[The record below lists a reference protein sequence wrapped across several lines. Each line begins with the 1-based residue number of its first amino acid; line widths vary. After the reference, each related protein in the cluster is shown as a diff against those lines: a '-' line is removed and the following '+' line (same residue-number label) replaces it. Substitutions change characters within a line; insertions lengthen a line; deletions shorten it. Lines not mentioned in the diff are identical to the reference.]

1 MARLILRDLTTNEE
15 YEVPP
20 EGILIGRVGGD
31 ADIQVDGDNTI
42 SRKQA
47 RVLVQNGAW
56 VLDTI
61 YVPKGSPP
69 VKPVKLSEGS
79 TFTIGQAA
87 EFEVVEVEQPAGA
100 PAKKPN
106 PPPSNA
112 KTQAASGGAP
122 KRTQSIAEQDGGGGD
137 EEAVPGGIGA
147 LFVGV
152 PKGLA
157 YYMVNVPK
165 MLFNPIGTVRTT
177 IEELPNEPLGRT
189 GLIGYSLP
197 ALAATALLGAWASG
211 IAQLIGPA
219 HHFDLF
225 AFIPIGGAI
234 GAVIGAVVTGFVWHP
249 VLEWVINKLKG
260 ESDARSRSNYFL
272 QFMTLSIVLAVP
284 NALGVILTSLPVPFV
299 SLLGP
304 LLMVAASLGGIYLNI
319 KWFEFFKVV
328 KWVKTVLLV
337 LGALSVL
344 GAAAGLVTGT
354 IAQIRAFG
362 SGGGKAPIAADAN
375 DTPAADDAP
384 SGDDEDD
391 DKKMKPLVPPK
402 KPVAKV
408 DDAKPVP
415 EKDDTE
421 EKPEKTEP
429 VAKNDPKPEKNTP
442 PPVEKPEKNTPPPP
456 VEDNSL
462 PASGDY
468 AQFARHRDAVEK
480 TFENNPVLL
489 QKNKDLQKLYGEYL
503 DAAYDLDKQ
512 YAKDISKNP
521 ERRRLYER
529 LKEAELSQK
538 TGKTIEQI
546 SSKLGIR

>member
-1 MARLILRDLTTNEE
+1 MARLILRDLSTNEE

-47 RVLVQNGAW
+47 RVLVSNGAW
-56 VLDTI
+56 VMETI

-69 VKPVKLSEGS
+69 VKPMKLAEGS

-100 PAKKPN
+100 PAGKKPN
-106 PPPSNA
+106 PPSNA
-112 KTQAASGGAP
+112 KTQASPGGPP
-122 KRTQSIAEQDGGGGD
+122 KRTGSIAEQDGAGE
-137 EEAVPGGIGA
+137 EEAPAGGIGA

-157 YYMVNVPK
+157 YYLVNVPK
-165 MLFNPIGTVRTT
+165 MLFNPFGTVRTT
-177 IEELPNEPLGRT
+177 IEELPNEALGRT
-189 GLIGYSLP
+189 GLIGYALP
-197 ALAATALLGAWASG
+197 ALLATSLLGSWAAGIALLLS
-211 IAQLIGPA
+211 PA
-219 HHFDLF
+219 HTFSLM
-225 AFIPIGGAI
+225 AFLPIVPAI
-234 GAVIGAVVTGFVWHP
+234 SAVVGAVVTGFVFHP
-249 VLEWVINKLKG
+249 VLEWIITKLKG

-272 QFMTLSIVLAVP
+272 QTMTLSILLAVP
-284 NALGVILTSLPVPFV
+284 SALGLILASLPVPFIR
-299 SLLGP
+299 LLGP
-304 LLMVAASLGGIYLNI
+304 LLSVAASLVSLYVTI

-328 KWVKTVLLV
+328 KWVKTVLMV
-337 LGALSVL
+337 LGALAVL
-344 GAAAGLVTGT
+344 GAAASLVTGT
-354 IAQIRAFG
+354 LAQIRALG
-362 SGGGKAPIAADAN
+362 APKAPTMADAADTATT
-375 DTPAADDAP
+375 DDAPAADD
-384 SGDDEDD
+384 GDGEDD

-402 KPVAKV
+402 KPVAKA

-415 EKDDTE
+415 EKVERDD
-421 EKPEKTEP
+421 KPEKTEP
-429 VAKNDPKPEKNTP
+429 VAKTD
-442 PPVEKPEKNTPPPP
+442 EKPVNTPPPP
-456 VEDNSL
+456 PEKTAPVEDTSV

-468 AQFARHRDAVEK
+468 AVFARHRDAVEK
-480 TFENNPVLL
+480 TFENNPVVL

-503 DAAYDLDKQ
+503 DTVYELDKQ
-512 YAKDISKNP
+512 YAKEISKNP

-538 TGKTIEQI
+538 TGKTIETL